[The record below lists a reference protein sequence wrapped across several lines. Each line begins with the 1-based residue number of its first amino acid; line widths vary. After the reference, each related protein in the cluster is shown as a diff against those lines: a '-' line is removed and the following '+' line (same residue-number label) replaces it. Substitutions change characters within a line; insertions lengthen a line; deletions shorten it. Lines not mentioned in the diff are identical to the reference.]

1 MIVKQDPLGF
11 KSIFNP
17 DTGFAVRGELSD
29 GTDPIYASS
38 PELVDC
44 KITNQCDNGC
54 AYCYMGSNKDGK
66 HCWMEDYFQLL
77 DQMSDLCVFQIA
89 LGGGEPTM
97 HPHFIPILR
106 VTREVG
112 IVPNYSTNGNLTQE
126 IVDASREFCGAVA
139 VSWHSPPNIAATEWL
154 IRDGVKTNVHFILSE
169 QKVDEAIGLMRALDN
184 GLLPGLNAI
193 IFLRL
198 KPVGRASKVNVQF
211 NAESLGRFFAETEK
225 EHKYKIGFDACM
237 IPMVERHAEFNPIF
251 YDLCDGGRFSCF
263 VDASSPEIEMKKCS
277 FDKAPGY
284 SLRKMTMAEAWA
296 EMIKEVK
303 VEKCALGLFREGGI

>member
-17 DTGFAVRGELSD
+17 DTGFAVRGELAD

-44 KITNQCDNGC
+44 KITNCCDNGC
-54 AYCYMGSNKDGK
+54 TYCYMGSNENGQ
-66 HCWMEDYFQLL
+66 HCRSSDYVFLI
-77 DQMSDLCVFQIA
+77 DQMEKLGVFQVA

-97 HPHFIPILR
+97 HPDFTMILR
-106 VTREVG
+106 MTKYAG
-112 IVPNYSTNGNLTQE
+112 IVPNYSTNGNHLTQE

-139 VSWHSPPNIAATEWL
+139 VSWHNPPNVAATGWL
-154 IRDGVKTNVHFILSE
+154 IRDGVKTNIHYILSE
-169 QKVDEAIGLMRALDN
+169 QKVDGAIGLMRALDN
-184 GLLPGLNAI
+184 GLLPGLNAV

-198 KPVGRASKVNVQF
+198 KPVGRAR
-211 NAESLGRFFAETEK
+211 AMRADLGGADLERFFAETEK
-225 EHKYKIGFDACM
+225 THPYKVGFDACM
-237 IPMVERHAEFNPIF
+237 VPFLVEQTEFDPIYF
-251 YDLCDGGRFSCF
+251 DYCDGGRFSCY

-284 SLRKMTMAEAWA
+284 SLRKMTMAEVWA
-296 EMIKEVK
+296 EMIKDVK
-303 VEKCALGLFREGGI
+303 VEECALGLF

>member
-17 DTGFAVRGELSD
+17 HTGFAVRGELAD

-54 AYCYMGSNKDGK
+54 TYCYMGSNRDGK
-66 HCWMEDYFQLL
+66 HCQSKDYFFLL
-77 DQMSDLCVFQIA
+77 DQMCDLGVFQVA

-97 HPHFIPILR
+97 HPDFSLILR
-106 VTREVG
+106 TTKQWGV
-112 IVPNYSTNGNLTQE
+112 VPNYSTNGNHLTQE
-126 IVDASREFCGAVA
+126 IVDASRDFCGAVA
-139 VSWHSPPNIAATEWL
+139 VSWHDPPNVAATEWL
-154 IRDGVKTNVHFILSE
+154 IRDGVKTNVHYILSE

-198 KPVGRASKVNVQF
+198 KPVGRAHGADAGF
-211 NAESLGRFFAETEK
+211 TADSLERFFAETQK
-225 EHKYKIGFDACM
+225 EHPYKIGFDACL
-237 IPMVERHAEFNPIF
+237 IPLVERYADFNSMF
-251 YDLCDGGRFSCF
+251 YDLCDAGRFSAF
-263 VDASSPEIEMKKCS
+263 VDAVEMQASRCS
-277 FDKAPGY
+277 FGGHSYD
-284 SLRKMTMAEAWA
+284 LREGSMMDAWESMTMDAK
-296 EMIKEVK
+296 IKD
-303 VEKCALGLFREGGI
+303 CALGLF